1 VKEIFGKEPKSNIN
15 PDEAVALGAAVQGAI
30 LKGEVKDIL
39 LLDVIPISLGVEIAG
54 DRFVKMIEA
63 NTTIPVKKSEIFS
76 TVVDGQ
82 SAVEI
87 HVLQGERPIASANKS
102 LGRFILDGIP
112 PAPRGVPQI
121 EVTFDV
127 DANGILN
134 VTAVDKATNKSKS
147 IRIEGGTSLP
157 KEEVERLKKEAE
169 MYAEEDKKKA
179 ELADLRAQIDDLLY
193 KYNKLEQEA
202 QDCEDCK
209 KQIEED
215 RNKLLELRTNDNIE
229 EVRNKVMEI
238 AARFYALSYKL
249 NNKQNDNNTTPQ
261 PQEVSTNEE
270 NTN

>member
-1 VKEIFGKEPKSNIN
+1 
-15 PDEAVALGAAVQGAI
+15 
-30 LKGEVKDIL
+30 
-39 LLDVIPISLGVEIAG
+39 
-54 DRFVKMIEA
+54 MIEA

-76 TVVDGQ
+76 TVMDGQ

-147 IRIEGGTSLP
+147 IQIQGGTSLP
-157 KEEVERLKKEAE
+157 KDEIERLKKEAE

-193 KYNKLEQEA
+193 KYNKLEQQA
-202 QDCEDCK
+202 QECEDCK

-215 RNKLLELRTNDNIE
+215 RNKLLELRTNDNLE
-229 EVRNKVMEI
+229 EVRNKVMEV
-238 AARFYALSYKL
+238 AARFYALSYRL
-249 NNKQNDNNTTPQ
+249 NNTQNGSDTTPQ
-261 PQEVSTNEE
+261 QQEASTNGEI
-270 NTN
+270 TS